1 MNALL
6 IAAQTKDDFYDL
18 SYQLDELRAL
28 VETIDIKVAYTLTQK
43 VEKINPATYIGIG
56 KLQEAKN
63 ICLAYDIDVC
73 IFNDELLQI
82 SIN

>member
-28 VETIDIKVAYTLTQK
+28 VETIDIKVAYTLSQK
-43 VEKINPATYIGIG
+43 LDKINPAKFFFLGLFITLCVKYSDSA
-56 KLQEAKN
+56 ENKN
-63 ICLAYDIDVC
+63 KRL
-73 IFNDELLQI
+73 
-82 SIN
+82 

>member
-28 VETIDIKVAYTLTQK
+28 AETIDIKVAYTLWYRCL
-43 VEKINPATYIGIG
+43 YI
-56 KLQEAKN
+56 
-63 ICLAYDIDVC
+63 
-73 IFNDELLQI
+73 
-82 SIN
+82 